1 MKLVSRKVPKTLED
15 ETVSLLPE
23 DPEDMVSSPCFLALS
38 SLSLLLSKFIPL
50 VLCIVFHPLIL
61 RPCFYLYRYPSPSVI
76 VTPSRLNSQH
86 VLIKHSPYTTCLSFQ
101 ATFCSDPDRF
111 SPLVPLR
118 QDANIVNSGMHTTS
132 SSQGTSSMLTPSA
145 K

>member
-86 VLIKHSPYTTCLSFQ
+86 VLIKHSIPHVFHFKPRST
-101 ATFCSDPDRF
+101 P
-111 SPLVPLR
+111 
-118 QDANIVNSGMHTTS
+118 I
-132 SSQGTSSMLTPSA
+132 LTGFHRLFL
-145 K
+145 